1 MRVTRGMEDLSQF
14 RQLGLVGLIVL
25 IVIVTGSFSPRFF
38 SVESLRSVLLY
49 LPLLIVVGMGEMM
62 VIITRGIDAS
72 VGSMVGVA
80 GMLIGMVFRADL
92 HFPIVAAFA
101 LSILIGL
108 VLGSLNGYLV
118 AFVNVPSIMVTLGG
132 FNAYRGL
139 AFLASGGHQINGFEL
154 PAALMK
160 FSQRGPFGFWAV
172 PWIVF
177 FVAVVA
183 VVTSVFLRSTSVG
196 RDIYA
201 IGNNPE
207 AARIRGVRVKGILFF
222 VYAFT
227 GAMAGCGGILYA
239 SLFGFL
245 NPGQTGVGLELEVIA
260 AVVIGG
266 VSVSGGTGTVVRVVI
281 GCALL
286 AVVNTSLSTLGI
298 AGTWQQAVYGF
309 VILVAITF
317 DFLLKRR
324 VPGMKALRNSRR

>member
-1 MRVTRGMEDLSQF
+1 MRRTEDFSQF
-14 RQLGLVGLIVL
+14 RQLGLVALIVL
-25 IVIVTGSFSPRFF
+25 IIILTGAFSPRFF
-38 SVESLRSVLLY
+38 SIESLRSVLLY
-49 LPLLIVVGMGEMM
+49 LPLLILVGMGEMT

-80 GMLIGMVFRADL
+80 GMLIGMIFRTDI
-92 HFPIVAAFA
+92 HFPIFAAFA
-101 LSILIGL
+101 VSTFIGL
-108 VLGSLNGYLV
+108 ILGSLNGYLV
-118 AFVNVPSIMVTLGG
+118 AFANVPSIMVTLGG

-154 PAALMK
+154 PASLMR
-160 FSQRGPFGFWAV
+160 FSQKGPFGLWAV

-183 VVTSVFLRSTSVG
+183 VLTSVFLRYTRTG

-207 AARIRGVRVKGILFF
+207 AARIRGVRVKRVLFF

-227 GAMAGCGGILYA
+227 GAMAGCAGILYA

-266 VSVSGGTGTVVRVVI
+266 VSVSGGTGSVVKVVI
-281 GCALL
+281 GCILL

-324 VPGMKALRNSRR
+324 VTGMKAARKAAR